1 VSIAIV
7 DYGIGNLRSVQK
19 AFESVGASAH
29 LVSDAESIRSADK
42 VVLPGVGAFKDCVN
56 ALHASGLSR
65 PVLDHIKTGKPF
77 LGICVGMQMLF
88 DVGYEDGEH
97 SGLGVLK
104 GKVVRFDVDRTM
116 SLKVPHMGWNQLN
129 VRRQS
134 ALFKN
139 LPEGAGV
146 YFVHSY
152 HCVPDD
158 DSIVA
163 TTTDYGRPFVSSV
176 WRDNVLATQF
186 HPEKS
191 QKVGLQILANF
202 ASL

>member
-1 VSIAIV
+1 MIAIV

-29 LVSDAESIRSADK
+29 LVSDEQSIRSADK
-42 VVLPGVGAFKDCVN
+42 VILPGVGAFKDCVN
-56 ALHASGLSR
+56 ALHASGLTQ

-97 SGLGVLK
+97 KGLGVLK
-104 GKVVRFDVDRTM
+104 GKCVRFDVDRTM
-116 SLKVPHMGWNQLN
+116 GLKVPHMGWNQLN
-129 VRRQS
+129 VRRRS
-134 ALFKN
+134 ALFKD
-139 LPEGAGV
+139 LAEGAGV

-158 DSIVA
+158 DSIIA